1 MPENVTRNAGTA
13 WTPTSVCKLAELW
26 AAGTPTSHIAAT
38 LGRGESEVGA
48 KAVEL
53 KLPRKH

>member
-1 MPENVTRNAGTA
+1 MPARRGRQRPCAN
-13 WTPTSVCKLAELW
+13 WLKLW
-26 AAGTPTSHIAAT
+26 AAGTPTSHIAAS